1 MAPQDETKK
10 RISND
15 DANEQVD
22 HRKRRR
28 NRTTLSCL
36 NCHGSKRMVCCS
48 ALEFLSISNHPK
60 SATGTLNIV
69 LHMLFSSDSGF
80 SAGRRRPACGRCT
93 KLGLSGTC
101 VYEVDDINRR
111 DPAQDEVLLLKNR
124 IAELEGFIRE
134 FKRKPHPRTI
144 TRRNRADSTASSLP
158 GSDNG
163 GDSDSCQNSRH
174 SVTSIVSR
182 TSSPVGSS
190 SESENDP
197 RTPSAL
203 ENETVFLTST
213 GCPTSPLSSPSTSS
227 NRSATLTSD
236 PARTDLDCI
245 MDIDST
251 FDFGSTELMCD
262 DNDTLERVF
271 ARIIEQDATSDHDC
285 GCVRHHSAYSSIVEL
300 APHLHRALSALRS
313 APEHHAQ
320 VSEFSSPCFYLSHLQ
335 SMTDAIS
342 SIIESPPG
350 TILASSSL
358 PSCTPQSQRPL
369 SNALLSSAACAEDSP
384 LQRVIAARK
393 AGLAGTPNPARS
405 ASYTPTTASAKVAW
419 RGSNLRPTWGGDESA
434 SDRVTPGSGK
444 DSFMSWEPT
453 QRGPWPRTIS
463 L

>member
-1 MAPQDETKK
+1 MASQDETKK
-10 RISND
+10 RISDD
-15 DANEQVD
+15 DAKEQVD

-36 NCHGSKRMVCCS
+36 NCHSSKRMC
-48 ALEFLSISNHPK
+48 
-60 SATGTLNIV
+60 
-69 LHMLFSSDSGF
+69 D
-80 SAGRRRPACGRCT
+80 RRRPACGRCT

-144 TRRNRADSTASSLP
+144 TRRKRANSTSSSLP

-163 GDSDSCQNSRH
+163 GDSDSCQDSRH
-174 SVTSIVSR
+174 SVMTIVSR
-182 TSSPVGSS
+182 TSSPNESS
-190 SESENDP
+190 SESDNDP

-203 ENETVFLTST
+203 ENEPVFLTST

-227 NRSATLTSD
+227 NRFATLTTSSD
-236 PARTDLDCI
+236 PAKTGSDCI

-251 FDFGSTELMCD
+251 FDFRSTGLMCD

-271 ARIIEQDATSDHDC
+271 ARIIEQDVTSNHDC
-285 GCVRHHSAYSSIVEL
+285 GCVKHHLAYSSIFEL
-300 APHLHRALSALRS
+300 VPHLRRALSALRS

-320 VSEFSSPCFYLSHLQ
+320 VSEFSSPCFYLSQLQ
-335 SMTDAIS
+335 SLTDAIS

-350 TILASSSL
+350 TTLASSS
-358 PSCTPQSQRPL
+358 PPPCAPQSQRPL
-369 SNALLSSAACAEDSP
+369 SNALLPSAACAEDSP
-384 LQRVIAARK
+384 LQRVIAARR
-393 AGLAGTPNPARS
+393 AGLAGKPNPVRS
-405 ASYTPTTASAKVAW
+405 ASQTPITASAKDAW
-419 RGSNLRPTWGGDESA
+419 RGSNLRPAWGGGQST
-434 SDRVTPGSGK
+434 SDRELPGSGK